1 MRAHTPARLIWLL
14 LAAFLGFFPHQSASG
29 AVLTWNRETDHERL
43 LFSFSSTLPDAEP
56 RQRGLTRIIIP
67 ISPDFWTGENRPKIP
82 DFSGS
87 ALIKGVSVTADGI
100 LIETRNGDFIFSSS
114 AHPALQELSVIL
126 YPPPAQAPPPP
137 DNATPEAVPAE
148 ESATNASAEG
158 AANASAPGN
167 GTAAPPAVQDEER
180 DAFPAAD
187 VPGEPAANATEPGD
201 DVASHGD
208 ATGETPQD
216 ALSGTGAL
224 RGRISRPAAPDLTG
238 TTAPGQRETG
248 PDDAAEP
255 KPRETFRL
263 RMPIERNATAPLP
276 QPQPDA
282 SVEGIPTA
290 QATEPGPDAAAGH
303 AADNATGAQ
312 ALTADTPHGTTP
324 RQDHAV
330 REAGAPDG
338 NATSPAP
345 EASREPTPA
354 PDSAHDA
361 EATDADASQG
371 EPGNATGGH
380 DIPVQDAAM
389 TVDASSEGPGAT
401 PGNMPEDNSTAE
413 LEELYR
419 LAQVA
424 VAAGDLKASRQ
435 AITAMIEHPKV
446 PDALREEL
454 LYNLADIT
462 MQQGRGDFEGNFTA
476 ILDAYETAKYANPE
490 SSNMPEALYR
500 IGFLQ
505 LSVGNLPEAKGNFDL
520 LRRKYP
526 DNPRVPMID
535 TFWGDHFLR
544 EKKFAKAAEH
554 YRYVIEN
561 FPMSPAVKPA
571 NVGLLKAYTELGFFG
586 KAMEIVNAI
595 EKRWPRYYLED
606 PSFLMA
612 AGYAAMLSGNDDRAR
627 DFFWTYANI
636 VPDAPDADVA
646 MARIGDIHLRQNRP
660 NAARE
665 IYHRTAEAYP
675 DREGGLIAQMRLAE
689 EGVLDKPSMGD
700 MAPVFDRPDANP
712 EEIYTRILEHTDSPL
727 APIARLKLAM
737 WRLWKGKFPESLE
750 DVRRFEQDY
759 PEHELLP
766 KAREV
771 ADKALRDWI
780 MRDLEQ
786 GNFEGIVQNWTDHQ
800 DLYADREPDPQTRL
814 VVATAM
820 MRTGRAREALEM
832 ARPFVFGSIPRGEH
846 SEPGMDLTLA
856 MLVELQEWKDIL
868 ELARRVAPWNLNA
881 ERRRQVDYAA
891 ALANEK
897 LNQPGRAKSLW
908 DRLATDLGLTDTQ
921 RGYAHYFLGRA
932 ALAAGEF
939 ERATILGQEALE
951 LLKKEKDDIP
961 KLKETLELLV
971 QAAERRGR
979 NQDAL
984 AWSLEYDGYVTPEDR
999 DWPAHAYRKAILF
1012 RRNDDMKRWRET
1024 LLGLKERFPNTLY
1037 GRMAAAELEG
1047 VRIEREV
1054 EKFQ

>member
-14 LAAFLGFFPHQSASG
+14 LAAFLGVLPHQSASG
-29 AVLTWNRETDHERL
+29 AALTWNRASDHEQL
-43 LFSFSSTLPDAEP
+43 LFSFSSALPVAEP

-67 ISPDFWTGENRPKIP
+67 VSADFWTNETRPKIP

-87 ALIKGVSVTADGI
+87 ALIKGVSVTDDGI
-100 LIETRNGDFIFSSS
+100 VIETRNGDFIFSSS
-114 AHPALQELSVIL
+114 AYPALQELNIIL
-126 YPPPAQAPPPP
+126 YPPPSQAPQAP
-137 DNATPEAVPAE
+137 DNATQA
-148 ESATNASAEG
+148 ATHGEG
-158 AANASAPGN
+158 SEANASEETVADASIPGN
-167 GTAAPPAVQDEER
+167 ETAVPPALQEDER
-180 DAFPAAD
+180 DAAPAEA
-187 VPGEPAANATEPGD
+187 PGEKTTNATEP
-201 DVASHGD
+201 D
-208 ATGETPQD
+208 ADSVTRGTDSAQQET
-216 ALSGTGAL
+216 LSGTGAL
-224 RGRISRPAAPDLTG
+224 RGRISRPAAPPAQARTATG
-238 TTAPGQRETG
+238 SHQEAGRDGTAEQKPL
-248 PDDAAEP
+248 PIAAS
-255 KPRETFRL
+255 RL
-263 RMPIERNATAPLP
+263 RMPIERNATAPVQ
-276 QPQPDA
+276 QPGEDSTGQKA
-282 SVEGIPTA
+282 PTE
-290 QATEPGPDAAAGH
+290 QALQAVPDAAQGLV
-303 AADNATGAQ
+303 ADNATKEP
-312 ALTADTPHGTTP
+312 ALPVETPPTVTA
-324 RQDHAV
+324 R
-330 REAGAPDG
+330 PDLTSRGGG
-338 NATSPAP
+338 NATPPVP
-345 EASREPTPA
+345 ETPREPTPS

-361 EATDADASQG
+361 GATNASVAQS
-371 EPGNATGGH
+371 ESGNATGGP
-380 DIPVQDAAM
+380 DAPAQDADMA
-389 TVDASSEGPGAT
+389 VNASSEGAGAI
-401 PGNMPEDNSTAE
+401 PGNMTEDNSTAE

-424 VAAGDLKASRQ
+424 VAAGDLQASRQ

-462 MQQGRGDFEGNFTA
+462 MQQGKGDFAGNFTA

-526 DNPRVPMID
+526 DNPRVAMID

-627 DFFWTYANI
+627 EFFWTYANI

-646 MARIGDIHLRQNRP
+646 MARIGDIHLKQNKP

-689 EGVLDKPSMGD
+689 EGVLDKPSIGD

-712 EEIYTRILEHTDSPL
+712 EEIYTRILGHTDSPL
-727 APIARLKLAM
+727 APVARLKLAM
-737 WRLWKGKFPESLE
+737 WRLWNGKFPESLE

-786 GNFEGIVQNWTDHQ
+786 GNFEAIAQNWTDHQ
-800 DLYADREPDPQTRL
+800 DLYTDREPDPQTRL
-814 VVATAM
+814 VVATAL
-820 MRTGRAREALEM
+820 MRTGRSREALEM
-832 ARPFVFGSIPRGEH
+832 ARPFVFGPIPRGEH

-979 NQDAL
+979 NQEAL
-984 AWSLEYDGYVTPEDR
+984 AWSLEYDGYVTPEDQN
-999 DWPAHAYRKAILF
+999 WPAHAYRKAILF

-1024 LLGLKERFPNTLY
+1024 LLDLKERFPNTLY

-1054 EKFQ
+1054 EKFR

>member
-29 AVLTWNRETDHERL
+29 AVLTWNRAPDHERL
-43 LFSFSSTLPDAEP
+43 LFSFSSSLPVTEP

-67 ISPDFWTGENRPKIP
+67 ISADFWAGESRPKIP

-87 ALIKGVSVTADGI
+87 ELIKGVSVTADGI

-126 YPPPAQAPPPP
+126 YPPPAQPPRPP
-137 DNATPEAVPAE
+137 DNATREAAPAE
-148 ESATNASAEG
+148 ENATNAAS
-158 AANASAPGN
+158 NASVPGN
-167 GTAAPPAVQDEER
+167 GTAASPAVQEEVR
-180 DAFPAAD
+180 DAASTAD
-187 VPGEPAANATEPGD
+187 VPGGPAANTTEPGD
-201 DVASHGD
+201 DIAAHGNS
-208 ATGETPQD
+208 TGETPQD
-216 ALSGTGAL
+216 TLSGTGAL
-224 RGRISRPAAPDLTG
+224 RGRISRPAAPDQAGMTV
-238 TTAPGQRETG
+238 
-248 PDDAAEP
+248 PDDAEP

-263 RMPIERNATAPLP
+263 RLPIERNATAPLP
-276 QPQPDA
+276 QPQHDA
-282 SVEGIPTA
+282 AVEGVPTE
-290 QATEPGPDAAAGH
+290 QATEPGPEAAEGH
-303 AADNATGAQ
+303 AAGNATGAQ
-312 ALTADTPHGTTP
+312 ALTADTPHDTAP
-324 RQDHAV
+324 RQDHAA
-330 REAGAPDG
+330 READAPDG

-354 PDSAHDA
+354 PDSALDA
-361 EATDADASQG
+361 EATNADASQG
-371 EPGNATGGH
+371 EPDNATGGH
-380 DIPVQDAAM
+380 DAPPQDAAM
-389 TVDASSEGPGAT
+389 TVNASSERAEAVT
-401 PGNMPEDNSTAE
+401 GNMTEDNSTAE

-424 VAAGDLKASRQ
+424 VAAGDLQASRQ

-446 PDALREEL
+446 PEALREEL

-490 SSNMPEALYR
+490 SSNIPEALYR

-526 DNPRVPMID
+526 DNPRVAMID

-544 EKKFAKAAEH
+544 EKKFSKAAEH

-571 NVGLLKAYTELGFFG
+571 NVGLLKAYTELGFFD

-627 DFFWTYANI
+627 EFFWTYANI

-646 MARIGDIHLRQNRP
+646 MARIGDIHLRQNKP

-689 EGVLDKPSMGD
+689 EGVLDKPSLGD

-737 WRLWKGKFPESLE
+737 WRLWNGKFPESLE

-786 GNFEGIVQNWTDHQ
+786 GNFEGIVQNWSEHQ
-800 DLYADREPDPQTRL
+800 DLYTDREPDPQTRL

-820 MRTGRAREALEM
+820 MRTGRSREALEM

-846 SEPGMDLTLA
+846 SESGMDLTLA
-856 MLVELQEWKDIL
+856 MLVEQQEWKDIL

-932 ALAAGEF
+932 ALAAGEY

-951 LLKKEKDDIP
+951 LLKKEKGDIP

-971 QAAERRGR
+971 QASERRGR
-979 NQDAL
+979 NQEAL

-999 DWPAHAYRKAILF
+999 DWPAHSYRKAILF

-1054 EKFQ
+1054 EKFR

>member
-1 MRAHTPARLIWLL
+1 MRAHNPARLIWLL

-29 AVLTWNRETDHERL
+29 AVLTWNRATDHERL
-43 LFSFSSTLPDAEP
+43 LFSFSSTLPVTEP

-67 ISPDFWTGENRPKIP
+67 ISPDFWTGEARPKIP

-114 AHPALQELSVIL
+114 AHPALHELSVIL
-126 YPPPAQAPPPP
+126 YPPPAPPPRPP
-137 DNATPEAVPAE
+137 DNATRESAPAE
-148 ESATNASAEG
+148 ENATNAAS
-158 AANASAPGN
+158 NASEPGN
-167 GTAAPPAVQDEER
+167 GTAASPAVQEEVR
-180 DAFPAAD
+180 DAASTAD
-187 VPGEPAANATEPGD
+187 VPGGPAANTTEPGD
-201 DVASHGD
+201 DIAAHGN
-208 ATGETPQD
+208 ATGEAPQD
-216 ALSGTGAL
+216 TLSGTGAL
-224 RGRISRPAAPDLTG
+224 RGRISRPAAPDQAGITV
-238 TTAPGQRETG
+238 PG
-248 PDDAAEP
+248 DAEP

-276 QPQPDA
+276 QPRTEA
-282 SVEGIPTA
+282 AVEGAPA
-290 QATEPGPDAAAGH
+290 EQATEPGPDAAEGH
-303 AADNATGAQ
+303 AADNATSVQ
-312 ALTADTPHGTTP
+312 TLTADTPHVDTP
-324 RQDHAV
+324 RQDHAAQ
-330 REAGAPDG
+330 ETGAPGG
-338 NATSPAP
+338 NETSPAP
-345 EASREPTPA
+345 EASREPAPS

-361 EATDADASQG
+361 AAENLSVPQSESHNASG
-371 EPGNATGGH
+371 DPGA
-380 DIPVQDAAM
+380 PVQDAAM
-389 TVDASSEGPGAT
+389 TVNASSEGTGAGT
-401 PGNMPEDNSTAE
+401 GNMTEDNSTAE

-424 VAAGDLKASRQ
+424 VATGDLQASRQ

-462 MQQGRGDFEGNFTA
+462 MQQGRGDFAGNFTA

-627 DFFWTYANI
+627 DYFWTYANI

-689 EGVLDKPSMGD
+689 EGVLDKPSIGD

-737 WRLWKGKFPESLE
+737 WRLWKGKFAESLE

-786 GNFEGIVQNWTDHQ
+786 ENFEGIVQNWTDHQ

-814 VVATAM
+814 VVATAL
-820 MRTGRAREALEM
+820 MRTGRSREALEM
-832 ARPFVFGSIPRGEH
+832 ARPFVFGSIPKGEH

-868 ELARRVAPWNLNA
+868 ELARRVAPWDLNA

-1024 LLGLKERFPNTLY
+1024 LLDLKERFPNTLY

>member
-1 MRAHTPARLIWLL
+1 MRAHNPARLIWLL

-29 AVLTWNRETDHERL
+29 AVLTWNRAADHERL
-43 LFSFSSTLPDAEP
+43 LFSFSSSLPVTEP

-67 ISPDFWTGENRPKIP
+67 ISPDFWTGEARPKIP

-87 ALIKGVSVTADGI
+87 ALIKGVSITADGI

-137 DNATPEAVPAE
+137 DNAPPEAAPTE
-148 ESATNASAEG
+148 QNATNAAD
-158 AANASAPGN
+158 ASASGN
-167 GTAAPPAVQDEER
+167 GTASSPAVQEEGR
-180 DAFPAAD
+180 DAASTAD
-187 VPGEPAANATEPGD
+187 VPGGPAANATEPGD
-201 DVASHGD
+201 DIAAHGN

-216 ALSGTGAL
+216 TLSGTGAL
-224 RGRISRPAAPDLTG
+224 RGRISRPAAPDQAGMTV
-238 TTAPGQRETG
+238 
-248 PDDAAEP
+248 PDDAEP

-276 QPQPDA
+276 QPR
-282 SVEGIPTA
+282 
-290 QATEPGPDAAAGH
+290 PDAAVEGPLAEQATAPAPDAAEGH
-303 AADNATGAQ
+303 AVDNATSVQ
-312 ALTADTPHGTTP
+312 AMTAETPHVTTA
-324 RQDHAV
+324 RQDHAGQ
-330 REAGAPDG
+330 ETGAPGG
-338 NATSPAP
+338 NETSPAP
-345 EASREPTPA
+345 EASREPTPP

-361 EATDADASQG
+361 EATNASVPQG
-371 EPGNATGGH
+371 ESGNATEGS
-380 DIPVQDAAM
+380 DAPAQDAAM
-389 TVDASSEGPGAT
+389 IVNASAEGTGAAT
-401 PGNMPEDNSTAE
+401 GNMTEDNSTAE

-419 LAQVA
+419 LAQIA
-424 VAAGDLKASRQ
+424 VAAGDLQASRQ

-462 MQQGRGDFEGNFTA
+462 MQQGRGDFAGNFTA

-627 DFFWTYANI
+627 DYFWTYANI

-689 EGVLDKPSMGD
+689 EGVLDKPSIGD

-712 EEIYTRILEHTDSPL
+712 EDIYTRILEHTDSPL

-800 DLYADREPDPQTRL
+800 DLYTDREPDPQTRL
-814 VVATAM
+814 VVATAL
-820 MRTGRAREALEM
+820 MRTGRSREALEM

-868 ELARRVAPWNLNA
+868 ELARRVAPWDLNA

-979 NQDAL
+979 NQEAL
-984 AWSLEYDGYVTPEDR
+984 AWSLEYDGYVTPEDQN
-999 DWPAHAYRKAILF
+999 WPAHAYRKAILF